1 MAEDETWL
9 FDSVMGFL
17 KSPGWALPVM
27 SFIDDNCVV
36 FDDEDENKLVYME
49 IYNAFREMVDSLLGM
64 HLAEMGCSADQFA
77 ELCQTF
83 SSTAS
88 GKEVLE
94 QILAVD
100 DYISFKKMMVRI
112 APQPGAP
119 ASHRSQ
125 YSRTAGQA

>member
-49 IYNAFREMVDSLLGM
+49 IYNAFREMVDSLLEM
-64 HLAEMGCSADQFA
+64 HLSEMGVDAPLFLA
-77 ELCQTF
+77 VCQKA
-83 SSTAS
+83 SSMEAQ
-88 GKEVLE
+88 KEVLE
-94 QILAVD
+94 QVLAVD

-112 APQPGAP
+112 APRPGAP